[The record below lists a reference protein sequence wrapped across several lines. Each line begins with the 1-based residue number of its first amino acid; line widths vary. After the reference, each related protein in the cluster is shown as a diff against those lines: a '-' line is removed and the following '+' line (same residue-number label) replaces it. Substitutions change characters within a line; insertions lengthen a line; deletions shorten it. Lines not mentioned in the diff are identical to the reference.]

1 MLFYKIAVKVGRFN
15 GASAQPLTASTQQR
29 QKPEDFCSA
38 DQYLQHI
45 LISNLGVNF
54 LALRSALDIN
64 FHLAWCSLHAERYG
78 SE

>member
-1 MLFYKIAVKVGRFN
+1 MLLYKIIVKVGCFS
-15 GASAQPLTASTQQR
+15 GTSAQPLTASTQQG

-64 FHLAWCSLHAERYG
+64 FHLARCSLHAERCG